1 MTTTATAGLAI
12 ECSPATVA
20 DVREFLATLDTFG
33 LPDTALLE
41 GYVAY
46 TIERS
51 PTTIADVREFL
62 ATLQAFGLPD
72 SAILEGYVAYTS
84 QSTPAPG
91 ENQTA
96 VLPLDVVEV
105 E

>member
-12 ECSPATVA
+12 ECSPAT
-20 DVREFLATLDTFG
+20 
-33 LPDTALLE
+33 
-41 GYVAY
+41 
-46 TIERS
+46 
-51 PTTIADVREFL
+51 IADVREFL
-62 ATLQAFGLPD
+62 ATLETFGLPD
-72 SAILEGYVAYTS
+72 NALLEGYVAYTS
-84 QSTPAPG
+84 QSTPTPG